1 MYKQKYIKYKK
12 KYLDLKNGK
21 NQTNDKINK
30 KEDKINKKEDKIN
43 KKEDKI
49 NKKKYLDLTND
60 NLNKKKYLDLKND
73 KLNKTNDKL
82 NKTNDKLNK
91 TKDKN
96 QIKVKINKKEEEDD
110 ARQRVINANGQTYI
124 YDIEL
129 NDNNIIHK
137 FILNTKKKNNDD
149 VKVLLKKLDID
160 VNNVIIK
167 YIDEGNPNIKK
178 NIFNIFIDCYF
189 SDKDMCII
197 EGDESQMNN
206 EDYKNKIIESLNNNF
221 KKSKSK
227 DNLAFYK
234 IILTENTNIRKQII
248 FYIYAYINNMYDVS
262 IFVEKIIKMY
272 DSSILNKYNIK
283 VETILPNKNI
293 SISRNKYAITKNLN
307 YKIKENEIYTENI
320 DEKDSDEKE
329 RMEAQMQTIF
339 LK

>member
-21 NQTNDKINK
+21 NQTNDNL
-30 KEDKINKKEDKIN
+30 
-43 KKEDKI
+43 

-60 NLNKKKYLDLKND
+60 KNQTKVKLKKKED
-73 KLNKTNDKL
+73 KL
-82 NKTNDKLNK
+82 
-91 TKDKN
+91 
-96 QIKVKINKKEEEDD
+96 NKKEEEDN

-137 FILNTKKKNNDD
+137 FILNTKKKNNDG
-149 VKVLLKKLDID
+149 VKDLLKKLNID

-262 IFVEKIIKMY
+262 ILVEKIIKMY

-283 VETILPNKNI
+283 VDTILLNKNI

-307 YKIKENEIYTENI
+307 YEIKKNEIYTENI
-320 DEKDSDEKE
+320 DEKDSDEKKLEKE
-329 RMEAQMQTIF
+329 RMETQMQIIF